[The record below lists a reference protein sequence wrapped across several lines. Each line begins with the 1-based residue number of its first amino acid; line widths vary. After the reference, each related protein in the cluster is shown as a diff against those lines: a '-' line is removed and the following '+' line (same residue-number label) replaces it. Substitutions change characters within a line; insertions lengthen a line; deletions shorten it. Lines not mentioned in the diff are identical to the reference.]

1 MTVRWA
7 YRRPARSS
15 NTREASAATHQS
27 VPCAVAAALDGFR
40 RSLHK
45 GPPAKN
51 PGDLAP
57 TASLKA
63 APVWHLLDRSRSLG
77 RKRLDSRRSPDR
89 KSTRLNSS
97 HLGISYAVFC
107 LKKTPSAPRLPGQQ
121 TSLGAR
127 VGARW
132 IRWSA
137 GRCGP
142 TMCFFCEGSDRPS
155 VFLLPPP
162 PPVAA

>member
-7 YRRPARSS
+7 YRRPARSN

-45 GPPAKN
+45 GPPAKH

-63 APVWHLLDRSRSLG
+63 RRFGIFSIARAASAASASTPAARLRDSEYNVAVQEDKWRLLVRALPAGHPAARRPTAASLAPR
-77 RKRLDSRRSPDR
+77 R
-89 KSTRLNSS
+89 KS
-97 HLGISYAVFC
+97 
-107 LKKTPSAPRLPGQQ
+107 RLP
-121 TSLGAR
+121 A
-127 VGARW
+127 
-132 IRWSA
+132 
-137 GRCGP
+137 
-142 TMCFFCEGSDRPS
+142 
-155 VFLLPPP
+155 
-162 PPVAA
+162 